1 MQGLLFSGG
10 GVRISFSGDLTIGL
24 SYQWYR
30 RESALQRSRKS
41 IQEQKGGL
49 GTFKKQKGQSGSCVV
64 KDEEKTVWDET
75 ESKADIPSDRVR
87 RIRILSALGRHWN
100 FKLGSNV
107 IIHIEYA
114 CLLYIEHY
122 TFIFLAIEIIFK
134 NISDFVTVF
143 NVSRFFR
150 TIILK

>member
-1 MQGLLFSGG
+1 M
-10 GVRISFSGDLTIGL
+10 THGL

-49 GTFKKQKGQSGSCVV
+49 GTFKKQKGQSDSCVV
-64 KDEEKTVWDET
+64 KEEEEKMVWDES

-87 RIRILSALGRHWN
+87 RIGILSALGRHWN
-100 FKLGSNV
+100 FKLGSNI
-107 IIHIEYA
+107 IIHIKYA
-114 CLLYIEHY
+114 YLLYIVHY